1 MSKVTPLPTTYE
13 DETIWEIRDELIPK
27 PKGWQILI
35 SPYSTEAKSSGGIVL
50 PEDVNTANKHL
61 NMVGA
66 VIAMGDLCY
75 TDDRFKVGER
85 DPKAWCSVGD
95 WVLYSQNIGTRFNV
109 YDDNNE
115 LVEFLLLNDDNIKAV
130 VDDPRTIRAYV

>member
-1 MSKVTPLPTTYE
+1 MSKVTQLPTSYE
-13 DETIWEIRDELIPK
+13 DSTSWELKDELIPK

-35 SPYSTEAKSSGGIVL
+35 SPFKTDSKSAGGIIL
-50 PEDVNTANKHL
+50 TEDINTANKHL

-66 VIAMGDLCY
+66 VIAMGELCY
-75 TDDRFKVGER
+75 TDDRFSVGKR
-85 DPKAWCSVGD
+85 DPKAWCRVGD
-95 WVLYSQNIGTRFNV
+95 WVLYSQNIGIRFNV
-109 YDDNNE
+109 YDERNE